1 MIWPLFVTHFG
12 PEKLHRFIGQVVFR
26 MKPSLK
32 HLKPS
37 SSNGLWEYPTG
48 NERWHGEL
56 TSLTGDVA
64 RNEEEWIHVL
74 ACAFVVAYFSKTVT
88 ASGSSEST
96 GRRRSDRTQRHFY
109 FHSIVALVSFLRGD
123 GSGESVGCA
132 GCFVVWAAH
141 RFFISQTIHTF
152 VFTVSTT

>member
-1 MIWPLFVTHFG
+1 
-12 PEKLHRFIGQVVFR
+12 

-37 SSNGLWEYPTG
+37 SSNEPWKRPTG

-64 RNEEEWIHVL
+64 RNEEESMRVL
-74 ACAFVVAYFSKTVT
+74 ACAFVVAHFSETVA
-88 ASGSSEST
+88 ASGSSEGA

-132 GCFVVWAAH
+132 GRFVV
-141 RFFISQTIHTF
+141 
-152 VFTVSTT
+152 